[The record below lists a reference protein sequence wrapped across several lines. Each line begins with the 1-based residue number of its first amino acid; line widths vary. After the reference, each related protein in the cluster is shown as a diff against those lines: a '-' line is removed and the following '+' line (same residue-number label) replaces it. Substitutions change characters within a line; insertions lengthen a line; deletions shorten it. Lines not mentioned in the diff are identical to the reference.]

1 MLEQLFADFRFYTHI
16 GLAVSGGPDSVAL
29 MHLAQAWRNNRA
41 MQGAAGAD
49 VTPELT
55 VLTVD
60 HSLRPDS
67 AAEARQVKSWAG
79 RCGLRHE
86 TLTWRGEKPT
96 SGIQAA
102 AREARYRLLADW
114 AERNNGDVA
123 IATAHHKDDQAETVL
138 MRLARG
144 SGPDGLSA
152 MRRIASLG
160 RLTLLRPLLG
170 LAKSEL
176 IALLVEREAAWIEDP
191 SNDRQDFER
200 VRLRAARD
208 CRDQL
213 QLTDDALALTAR
225 RMARATAAL
234 EAGTDEV
241 LARWSDRQELLAHGI
256 YIWRPELEDTPGV
269 PEELRLRA
277 LARVLGTIGGVDEK
291 PELARLERLLEQ
303 LDSPNFSGATLGR
316 CQLSSVAG
324 PKGAVLIH
332 RETGREPLPTLRLR
346 SGTAEVWDGRFMVS
360 VTGAGDTSAEAIEV
374 RPYDEAAR
382 TEIVTLKPD
391 HARPHLPGPAL
402 GGLPAFWRGGRLVA
416 VPGLHFHNPDMP
428 YGVNS
433 TCRAAFLSGALRPG
447 AAPPEDTVTEVQ
459 AD

>member
-1 MLEQLFADFRFYTHI
+1 MLEQLFADFRSYTHV

-29 MHLAQAWRNNRA
+29 MHLAQTWRNNRA
-41 MQGAAGAD
+41 MHGAAAD
-49 VTPELT
+49 DVMPELT

-60 HSLRPDS
+60 HGLRPNS
-67 AAEARQVKSWAG
+67 AAEVRQVKSWAEA
-79 RCGLRHE
+79 CGLRHE
-86 TLTWRGEKPT
+86 TLTWRGEKPA

-114 AERNNGDVA
+114 ADRNNGDVA

-191 SNDRQDFER
+191 SNDRLDFER

-225 RMARATAAL
+225 RMARATSR
-234 EAGTDEV
+234 
-241 LARWSDRQELLAHGI
+241 AR
-256 YIWRPELEDTPGV
+256 
-269 PEELRLRA
+269 
-277 LARVLGTIGGVDEK
+277 
-291 PELARLERLLEQ
+291 
-303 LDSPNFSGATLGR
+303 GR
-316 CQLSSVAG
+316 
-324 PKGAVLIH
+324 H
-332 RETGREPLPTLRLR
+332 R
-346 SGTAEVWDGRFMVS
+346 
-360 VTGAGDTSAEAIEV
+360 
-374 RPYDEAAR
+374 
-382 TEIVTLKPD
+382 
-391 HARPHLPGPAL
+391 
-402 GGLPAFWRGGRLVA
+402 
-416 VPGLHFHNPDMP
+416 
-428 YGVNS
+428 
-433 TCRAAFLSGALRPG
+433 
-447 AAPPEDTVTEVQ
+447 
-459 AD
+459 